1 MDNLFKKNKNKDVF
15 KIFSISCS
23 VLLLVVILNF
33 YVDYKYLSIVNNF
46 YSKFNSCDF
55 TEAKKII
62 NNDSIYLK
70 LKKKKLNNDLNAYF
84 SEVVNNICQ
93 SLLESNEE
101 KEKALIVF
109 NEIKSYNMKFSTKN
123 ILGSTSTLNKI
134 IKIRPIK
141 EKKEKKRNYH
151 QVD

>member
-15 KIFSISCS
+15 KIFAIFCS

-109 NEIKSYNMKFSTKN
+109 NEIKSYNILNSSINMLLSNFIFS
-123 ILGSTSTLNKI
+123 LFFVI
-134 IKIRPIK
+134 ISSSLFTPFL
-141 EKKEKKRNYH
+141 
-151 QVD
+151 

>member
-15 KIFSISCS
+15 KIFAISCS

-70 LKKKKLNNDLNAYF
+70 LKKKKLYYIRVRAYSTINGKKVYGTF
-84 SEVVNNICQ
+84 SSIR
-93 SLLESNEE
+93 
-101 KEKALIVF
+101 K
-109 NEIKSYNMKFSTKN
+109 IKT
-123 ILGSTSTLNKI
+123 
-134 IKIRPIK
+134 R
-141 EKKEKKRNYH
+141 
-151 QVD
+151 